1 MPTTIAGLLDHC
13 YVLAK
18 HIVITTNKKHE
29 WRSGG
34 YLG

>member
-1 MPTTIAGLLDHC
+1 MPTTIAGLLDYC

-18 HIVITTNKKHE
+18 HIVITTNKKH
-29 WRSGG
+29 GG